1 MLPDAIVLQA
11 SGETRTFYALVT
23 PEDPLDQGWEA
34 MELTSEGY
42 FTFDKE
48 VPFRLVLFFL
58 SQSTGGMTTGG
69 RGVRGEPE
77 RATIKPARGVRG
89 EPERA

>member
-11 SGETRTFYALVT
+11 SGETRKFYVLVT
-23 PEDPLDQGWEA
+23 PEDPLDKGWEA

-42 FTFDKE
+42 FSFGKD

-58 SQSTGGMTTGG
+58 SESTGGMTWS
-69 RGVRGEPE
+69 RGVRGEAE
-77 RATIKPARGVRG
+77 RA
-89 EPERA
+89 

>member
-23 PEDPLDQGWEA
+23 PEDPLDKGWEA
-34 MELTSEGY
+34 MELTSEGHL
-42 FTFDKE
+42 TFVKD

-58 SQSTGGMTTGG
+58 SESTGGMTWS
-69 RGVRGEPE
+69 RGVRGEAHP
-77 RATIKPARGVRG
+77 IP
-89 EPERA
+89 